1 MPRSTGRSGK
11 SALSAI
17 AVLVLLLAV
26 GVGLARAEREQ
37 SGNIIASLSGT
48 ISPHYLPR
56 LEPAPATVSLSSNFY
71 TDDGGP
77 LPQLRRIVISM
88 SSRGGVSTKGLPV
101 CDSSSIQDTNLAGAL
116 AACRSALVGHGRME
130 AKAAFPGQSPIPV
143 AGRILVFNSK
153 LESGKPVVMADVH
166 MTAPPTSFVMPFQ
179 LHREPAASRV
189 LLVAK
194 LPAAAGTW
202 ARISHFEM
210 TLGRRYRYRGQDESF
225 LSASCLAPP
234 GFVGT
239 VFPLAQARY
248 TFAGGR
254 SVATSANSACR
265 IKK

>member
-1 MPRSTGRSGK
+1 LTGHAHRP
-11 SALSAI
+11 ALSAI
-17 AVLVLLLAV
+17 AVLVLLLTV
-26 GVGLARAEREQ
+26 GVGLARAGREQ

-71 TDDGGP
+71 TDDGAP

-88 SSRGGVSTKGLPV
+88 SSRGGISTEGLPV
-101 CDSSSIQDTNLAGAL
+101 CKSSSIRDTNLATAL
-116 AACRSALVGHGRME
+116 TACRKALVGNGKME
-130 AKAAFPGQSPIPV
+130 ARAAFPGQRPIPV
-143 AGRILVFNSK
+143 TGRILVFNSR
-153 LESGKPVVMADVH
+153 LESGKPVIMADVH

-179 LHREPAASRV
+179 IRRDPAAAKV

-194 LPAAAGTW
+194 LPAAAGSW

-210 TLGRRYRYRGQDESF
+210 SLGRRYRYQGHDRSF
-225 LSASCLAPP
+225 ISASCFAPP
-234 GFVGT
+234 GFAGT